1 MGTALLWRGI
11 KTDAKSIAAGYRIG
25 CGMTF
30 KADAGRGVRYD
41 GLERGSAK
49 EWREVHVLT
58 CIEG

>member
-11 KTDAKSIAAGYRIG
+11 ETDAKSMATGYRIG

-41 GLERGSAK
+41 GLEIGSAG
-49 EWREVHVLT
+49 E
-58 CIEG
+58 